1 MPSAFAWAWEVFG
14 QGCLAICGM
23 GDIGRDLLDSF
34 VLAQSLAATFRELFQ
49 EFQPRALAW
58 STHMRFTGAGELL
71 GLRA

>member
-1 MPSAFAWAWEVFG
+1 MPSALAWAWEVFW
-14 QGCLAICGM
+14 QGSLAICGM
-23 GDIGRDLLDSF
+23 GDIGRDLLGSF
-34 VLAQSLAATFRELFQ
+34 ILAQSLVAAFRVLCQ